1 MLTLGATFLYIS
13 AISVRVSVMEAA
25 AKTTRSTL
33 SAFASPW
40 VPSVVVSSVLLLQA
54 ARENTSASARS
65 RDKSFFMFGYF
76 LSKIFLFRKFIEK
89 RGDTGTGKN
98 TPHAIYFQSP
108 SGNSDSII
116 SLFLK

>member
-1 MLTLGATFLYIS
+1 MLTLGATSLYIS

-25 AKTTRSTL
+25 AKTMRSTL
-33 SAFASPW
+33 SVFASPW
-40 VPSVVVSSVLLLQA
+40 VSSVFVSSVLLPQA
-54 ARENTSASARS
+54 ARENTSASARI

-76 LSKIFLFRKFIEK
+76 LSKIFLFRTFIEK

-108 SGNSDSII
+108 AGNLDKII
-116 SLFLK
+116 SLSSK